1 MNCRRVTT
9 LIIDYLPG
17 TLDPHTRAAWNAHL
31 YDCRDCVPFLETYRK
46 SVEALRSLPSR
57 EISLEARNRIRR
69 SLERRITHPAR
80 AC

>member
-9 LIIDYLPG
+9 LIIDCLSG
-17 TLDPHTRAAWNAHL
+17 TLDPQTRAAWNAHL
-31 YDCRDCVPFLETYRK
+31 DNCRDCVPFLETYRR
-46 SVEALRSLPSR
+46 SVEALRSLPSK

-69 SLERRITHPAR
+69 TLKRRITHPAR

>member
-9 LIIDYLPG
+9 LIIDYLSG
-17 TLDPHTRAAWNAHL
+17 ALDLQTRAVWNSHL

-46 SVEALRSLPSR
+46 SIEALRSLPSK

-69 SLERRITHPAR
+69 TLKRRITHPAR

>member
-1 MNCRRVTT
+1 MNCRKATT
-9 LIIDYLPG
+9 LIIDHLSG
-17 TLDPHTRAAWNAHL
+17 TLDLQTRAAWNAHL
-31 YDCRDCVPFLETYRK
+31 DECRDCAPFLDTYRK
-46 SVEALRSLPSR
+46 SIEALRSLPSK